1 MEKHSRW
8 HWGSR
13 RALRTGSTHASHLH
27 PCLCLYH
34 IFLSVSPRPRGSLV
48 LYFSPVTPTPPV
60 VVPPSATAEAALRLP
75 SAPSSLLL
83 QGGGGGQSPALRLH
97 WGRWGYNAASR
108 AGSCQLVITAKKET
122 HACAQEHT
130 HIPACSRVNQG
141 GHRLATVLSKSSMG
155 MPGERCTQK

>member
-1 MEKHSRW
+1 M
-8 HWGSR
+8 
-13 RALRTGSTHASHLH
+13 ALGQQAGTEDRLH
-27 PCLCLYH
+27 PCL
-34 IFLSVSPRPRGSLV
+34 
-48 LYFSPVTPTPPV
+48 TPP
-60 VVPPSATAEAALRLP
+60 PMPLSLPHFPFSLTSAPWIPCALLLP
-75 SAPSSLLL
+75 SYPHPTSRCPTIGHGRSSIAPSLRPLLTPPP
-83 QGGGGGQSPALRLH
+83 GWGGGQSPALRLH